1 MSKKILVIGAT
12 GAMGIYLVPELL
24 RKGYQVDALSLD
36 DMTSDHP
43 MLTYIKGDGKD
54 IPFLESLLKNKYDA
68 IVDFLLY
75 YSPEEFSR
83 YDKLYLENTKHYIFL
98 STYRVYAD
106 SQTPITEASP
116 RLLDTETDEAFL
128 NSGDYSIYKAQEEE
142 VLKASGYR
150 NWSIVRPAITYSS
163 NRFQLVTLEAN
174 TVVYR
179 MLTGKTVVLP
189 EEAMEKQA
197 TMSWAGDLAKM
208 FSAIILN
215 PEAYGEVYTFATAEH
230 HTWREVA
237 EIYREIG
244 NLKYVTVNMEDY
256 LNIIAPGSIGSRQQ
270 LTYDRCFNRVVD
282 NSKVLKAAGLKQS
295 DLMPLKDGLKAEL
308 AKIRLEDLKH
318 TQPVND
324 RMDQYLTDQGI
335 L

>member
-24 RKGYQVDALSLD
+24 GKGYRVDALSLD
-36 DMTSDHP
+36 DMSSEHP
-43 MLTYIKGDGKD
+43 MLTCIKGNGKD
-54 IPFLESLLKNKYDA
+54 LSFLNSLLKNKYDA
-68 IVDFLLY
+68 IVDFMVY
-75 YSPEEFSR
+75 FSQEEFSQ
-83 YDKLYLENTKHYIFL
+83 YYKLFLENTEHYIFL

-106 SQTPITEASP
+106 SNAPITEESL

-142 VLKASGYR
+142 MLKASGYQ

-174 TVVYR
+174 IVVYR

-189 EEAMEKQA
+189 EEAMDKQA

-208 FSAIILN
+208 FAAIILN
-215 PEAYGEVYTFATAEH
+215 PEAYGEAYTFATAEH
-230 HTWREVA
+230 HSWREVA
-237 EIYREIG
+237 EIYKEIG

-256 LNIIAPGSIGSRQQ
+256 LNIIAPGNIHLRQQ

-282 NSKVLKAAGLKQS
+282 NSKVLKVAGLKQT
-295 DLMPLKDGLKAEL
+295 DLMTLKEGLKSEL
-308 AKIRLEDLKH
+308 SKVRLEQLKN
-318 TQPVND
+318 TKSVNE
-324 RMDQYLTDQGI
+324 RMDQYLIDKGI
-335 L
+335 V